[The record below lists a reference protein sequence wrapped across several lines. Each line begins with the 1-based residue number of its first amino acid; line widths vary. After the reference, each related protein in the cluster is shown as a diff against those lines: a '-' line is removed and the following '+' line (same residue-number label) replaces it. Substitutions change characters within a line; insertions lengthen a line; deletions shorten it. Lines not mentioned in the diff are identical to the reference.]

1 VDWPLLEGVP
11 EDARRQ
17 LLSAARRRRFAKGE
31 VVFHE
36 GDPGDTLHLVAAGRL
51 AVRVVTETGDT
62 AMLTIL
68 GPGDFFGLLA
78 LLADG
83 SPRRSA
89 GIRALDRAETL
100 AIRQGD
106 LDALR
111 AAHPSVD
118 DFLLRVLGHQ
128 VRRLTESLTEA
139 LYTPAETRVLRRLL
153 DAATLWGGPNPGT
166 EVPLTQ
172 EELGQLAGTTRAT
185 TNQVLRQAEH
195 LGLVAIGRGKVTLV
209 DCQGLAR
216 RAGVR

>member
-1 VDWPLLEGVP
+1 MEWPLLEGVP

-36 GDPGDTLHLVAAGRL
+36 GDPGDTLHLVAAGRF
-51 AVRVVTETGDT
+51 AVRVVTATGDT

-78 LLADG
+78 LLSVDT
-83 SPRRSA
+83 PRRSA

-100 AIRQGD
+100 AIRQSE
-106 LDALR
+106 LDVLR
-111 AAHPSVD
+111 DAHPSVD
-118 DFLLRVLGHQ
+118 DVLLRVLGQQ

-139 LYTPAETRVLRRLL
+139 LYTPAESRVLRRLL
-153 DAATLWGGPNPGT
+153 DAALLWGGPTAGT

-185 TNQVLRQAEH
+185 TNHVLRQAEQ
-195 LGLVAIGRGKVTLV
+195 LGLVTIGRGKVTLV
-209 DCQGLAR
+209 DPAGLAR
-216 RAGVR
+216 RAAVR